1 MERSL
6 RRASGVWRWYLATG
20 AVLAATRI
28 ALLVWLNHRL
38 ATHVVTS
45 MDDFI
50 WQLYPEAVVGV
61 FAGRIVTLKGA
72 EYYVAWCSLFTV
84 GSFVMATP
92 ILLVGWLRHGPTT
105 PPPSR

>member
-1 MERSL
+1 LESGL
-6 RRASGVWRWYLATG
+6 RRASGVWILYLITG
-20 AVLAATRI
+20 AVLAAVRI

-61 FAGRIVTLKGA
+61 FGGRLFTLKGA
-72 EYYVAWCSLFTV
+72 EYYVVWCSLFTV

-92 ILLVGWLRHGPTT
+92 ILLVGWLRRRR
-105 PPPSR
+105 PPSQPSQ